1 MISKQEAE
9 AIHNILIAKFGGSKG
24 IRDVRL
30 LESALARPFATFD
43 NKELYPDAIEK
54 AAAILESL
62 AINHPFV
69 DGNKR
74 IAYTLM
80 RLILLENDFDITAS
94 QDEKYE
100 LVISVS
106 KGESRFDE
114 IVDWLKEKVTK
125 QNGS

>member
-1 MISKQEAE
+1 MISKNEAE
-9 AIHNILIAKFGGSKG
+9 VIHNILIAKFGGSKG
-24 IRDVRL
+24 IRDIAL
-30 LESALARPFATFD
+30 LESSLARPFATFD
-43 NKELYPDAIEK
+43 NNELYPGPIEK

-80 RLILLENDFDITAS
+80 RLILLENNLDINAS
-94 QDEKYE
+94 QSEKYD

-106 KGESRFDE
+106 KGEARFEE
-114 IVDWLKEKVTK
+114 IVIWLKGKVID
-125 QNGS
+125 QNCS

>member
-9 AIHNILIAKFGGSKG
+9 AIHNILIAKFGGRKG
-24 IRDVRL
+24 IRDVSL
-30 LESALARPFATFD
+30 LESAIARPFAIFD
-43 NKELYPDAIEK
+43 NKELYPKAIEK

-80 RLILLENDFDITAS
+80 RLILLENDLDINAS
-94 QDEKYE
+94 QSKKYD

-114 IVDWLKEKVTK
+114 IVIWLKEKVTK
-125 QNGS
+125 QNSL

>member
-9 AIHNILIAKFGGSKG
+9 AIHNILIAKFGGRKG
-24 IRDVRL
+24 IRDISL
-30 LESALARPFATFD
+30 LESAIARPFAIFD
-43 NKELYPDAIEK
+43 NKELYPKAIEK

-80 RLILLENDFDITAS
+80 RLILLENDLDINAS
-94 QDEKYE
+94 QSKKYD

-114 IVDWLKEKVTK
+114 IVIWLKEKVTK
-125 QNGS
+125 QNSL

>member
-24 IRDVRL
+24 IRDASL

-43 NKELYPDAIEK
+43 NNELYPNAIEK

-80 RLILLENDFDITAS
+80 RLILLENELDIIAS
-94 QDEKYE
+94 QAEKYE

-114 IVDWLKEKVTK
+114 IVIWLKEKVTK
-125 QNGS
+125 QNVS